1 MFCQYMWYYDT
12 GGEGMGK
19 LEKLLKKIK
28 NNPKQV
34 RFEELDKILL
44 KAGFTKRQ
52 PGGGSSHY
60 IYTKG
65 MARIVVPYRQ
75 PHMKAFYVE
84 RAIKILEGE
93 MNDD

>member
-1 MFCQYMWYYDT
+1 MSKF
-12 GGEGMGK
+12 
-19 LEKLLKKIK
+19 EKLLQKIK

-44 KAGFTKRQ
+44 KSGFTRRQ
-52 PGGGSSHY
+52 PSSGSSHY

-65 MARIVVPYRQ
+65 SIQISVPYRQ
-75 PHMKAFYVE
+75 PHIKTFYVE

-93 MNDD
+93 ISDEQ